1 LTGTIFLKTNIA
13 SSNAEASPGG
23 YIDMTRFFLL
33 LAFSAAFW
41 VNPVAGAGDDA
52 LYMVGLEVHASKS
65 VTPAETEKISRYLFQ
80 NITKWSPGAAMIVY
94 EGDTR
99 GGGSKV
105 DLNVVVYI
113 SKLGKAYS
121 LFVENTDE
129 VALRKE
135 LMEKGISKADVDT
148 LVGNPESPLS
158 RTSGTNWGIVPKS
171 NLFESL
177 DGIIKNIVSV
187 VRQVEDEGP
196 PTARIEP
203 VPTP

>member
-1 LTGTIFLKTNIA
+1 MKRLFIFLTFCIA
-13 SSNAEASPGG
+13 LWSSPIAKAE
-23 YIDMTRFFLL
+23 
-33 LAFSAAFW
+33 
-41 VNPVAGAGDDA
+41 DDA
-52 LYMVGLEVHASKS
+52 LYVIGLEIHASRR
-65 VTPAETEKISRYLFQ
+65 VTPAETEKISRYLFH
-80 NITKWSPGAAMIVY
+80 NIAKWSPGAAMVLY
-94 EGDTR
+94 EGDIR

-135 LMEKGISKADVDT
+135 LIEKGMSKEDVDR
-148 LVGNPESPLS
+148 LVGDPKSPLS
-158 RTSGTNWGIVPKS
+158 RTSGTSWGTTPEAELPESMDSIV
-171 NLFESL
+171 
-177 DGIIKNIVSV
+177 KNIVSV

-196 PTARIEP
+196 PTARIKP

>member
-1 LTGTIFLKTNIA
+1 M
-13 SSNAEASPGG
+13 AEAFPRWSH
-23 YIDMTRFFLL
+23 DMTRLFLL
-33 LAFSAAFW
+33 LTFSAAFW
-41 VNPVAGAGDDA
+41 VNPVARAGDDA
-52 LYMVGLEVHASKS
+52 LYMVGLEIHASKS
-65 VTPAETEKISRYLFQ
+65 ITPAETEKISRYLFH

-105 DLNVVVYI
+105 DLNVVVYL

-158 RTSGTNWGIVPKS
+158 RTSGTNWGTVPES
-171 NLFESL
+171 DLFGSL
-177 DGIIKNIVSV
+177 DGITKNIVSV
-187 VRQVEDEGP
+187 VRQVEEEGP

>member
-1 LTGTIFLKTNIA
+1 VRGGGVENEALAVTCRDSADVNASKYLWVLELGESLRHFRRRSFSDQIAMIRLFAFPIFCVA
-13 SSNAEASPGG
+13 S
-23 YIDMTRFFLL
+23 
-33 LAFSAAFW
+33 W
-41 VNPVAGAGDDA
+41 VSPVARAGNDP
-52 LYMVGLEVHASKS
+52 LYMVGLEIHASKS
-65 VTPAETEKISRYLFQ
+65 LTPAEAEKISRYLFH

-94 EGDTR
+94 ERDTR

-135 LMEKGISKADVDT
+135 LMEKGVSKSDVDT
-148 LVGNPESPLS
+148 LVGNPESPVS
-158 RTSGTNWGIVPKS
+158 RTSGTNWGTVPES

-177 DGIIKNIVSV
+177 DGII
-187 VRQVEDEGP
+187 
-196 PTARIEP
+196 
-203 VPTP
+203 

>member
-1 LTGTIFLKTNIA
+1 
-13 SSNAEASPGG
+13 
-23 YIDMTRFFLL
+23 MTRFFLL
-33 LAFSAAFW
+33 LTLSAAFW
-41 VNPVAGAGDDA
+41 VNAVARAGDDA
-52 LYMVGLEVHASKS
+52 VYMIGLEVHASKS
-65 VTPAETEKISRYLFQ
+65 ITPAEEEKISRYLFH

-148 LVGNPESPLS
+148 LAGNPESPLS
-158 RTSGTNWGIVPKS
+158 RTSGTNWGTVPES

-177 DGIIKNIVSV
+177 DGIIKNVVSV

-196 PTARIEP
+196 PMVRIEP
-203 VPTP
+203 VPKP

>member
-1 LTGTIFLKTNIA
+1 M
-13 SSNAEASPGG
+13 
-23 YIDMTRFFLL
+23 DMKRLFLL
-33 LAFSAAFW
+33 LAFTAAFCA
-41 VNPVAGAGDDA
+41 NPVAKAGDDA
-52 LYMVGLEVHASKS
+52 LYMVGLEIHASKS
-65 VTPAETEKISRYLFQ
+65 ISPAEAEKISRYLFH
-80 NITKWSPGAAMIVY
+80 NITKWSPGAAMILY

-113 SKLGKAYS
+113 SKLGKVYS

-135 LMEKGISKADVDT
+135 LMEKGVSKADIDA

-158 RTSGTNWGIVPKS
+158 RTSGTNWGTLPES

-203 VPTP
+203 IPKP